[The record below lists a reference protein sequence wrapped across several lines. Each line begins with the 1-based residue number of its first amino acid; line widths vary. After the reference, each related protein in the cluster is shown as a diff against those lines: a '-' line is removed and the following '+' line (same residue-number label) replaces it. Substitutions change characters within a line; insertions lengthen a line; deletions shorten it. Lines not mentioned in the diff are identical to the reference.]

1 MQNWIATCTLPHK
14 DCVVQ
19 SSIEATVPSP
29 CFGKRCARS
38 SLVKGKIDWTMTSLK
53 IYWELSISPS
63 SLFSESSLSDV
74 LLSKERR
81 WWVTKR
87 MQKNVDCRR
96 CVKAWL
102 SWNMAGHISAPVSL
116 EWFPPS
122 FKNRLKRIDLGKMMI
137 DFVFFSNALAEPE
150 VLASTECRWWMKT
163 NVQGRPS
170 WVMAGQQSAPVGLE
184 WFPPSFKNRLKC
196 IGLGNMMI
204 DPAFFPN
211 ALVGPKVLVSKERR
225 WWMKTHVQRDVEV
238 GEVPKE
244 G

>member
-1 MQNWIATCTLPHK
+1 MC
-14 DCVVQ
+14 Q
-19 SSIEATVPSP
+19 S
-29 CFGKRCARS
+29 
-38 SLVKGKIDWTMTSLK
+38 
-53 IYWELSISPS
+53 
-63 SLFSESSLSDV
+63 
-74 LLSKERR
+74 
-81 WWVTKR
+81 
-87 MQKNVDCRR
+87 
-96 CVKAWL
+96 
-102 SWNMAGHISAPVSL
+102 MAKLEYGWSHLSAPVSL

-184 WFPPSFKNRLKC
+184 WFPPSFKSRLKC

-211 ALVGPKVLVSKERR
+211 ALVGPNVLVSKETR

-238 GEVPKE
+238 GEVSKGCGSRRGAKGRLSWVMAGQQSAPVGLEWFPPSFKSRLKCIGLGKMMIDPVFFSNALVGPKVFVSTE
-244 G
+244 WGW